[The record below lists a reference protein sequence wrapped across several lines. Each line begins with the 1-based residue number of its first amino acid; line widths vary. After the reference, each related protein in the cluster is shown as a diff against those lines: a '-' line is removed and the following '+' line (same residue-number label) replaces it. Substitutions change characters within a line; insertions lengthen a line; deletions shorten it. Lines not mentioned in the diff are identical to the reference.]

1 MPSLT
6 HGRAFGKLGKS
17 RALFVS
23 FSVKSR
29 GTSPSQYKW
38 YRPNVGCVAAI
49 RPVPDGPSIRLST
62 GFSLGLATQD
72 AHVFL
77 NHRVGSTCSSAFSG
91 PRFQTVILIR
101 MSSGAPFAYSTKTS
115 K

>member
-1 MPSLT
+1 MPSFT
-6 HGRAFGKLGKS
+6 HGLAFGKLGKS

-38 YRPNVGCVAAI
+38 YTPRVGWVAAI
-49 RPVPDGPSIRLST
+49 TSVLGGPSTRFST
-62 GFSLGLATQD
+62 GFSVGLATQD
-72 AHVFL
+72 AHVFR
-77 NHRVGSTCSSAFSG
+77 NQRVGSTCSSATSG
-91 PRFQTVILIR
+91 PRFQIVILIR
-101 MSSGAPFAYSTKTS
+101 MSSGDSLAYSTKTS